1 MDFNEKVNLRT
12 RIKAHLM
19 ELGYYMADDRSK
31 DVADVLR
38 NLADSW
44 EDGHYKNF

>member
-1 MDFNEKVNLRT
+1 MDVNEKINLRT
-12 RIKAHLM
+12 RIKSNLM
-19 ELGYYMADDRSK
+19 NMGFYMADDRSK

-44 EDGHYKNF
+44 EDGHYKDF

>member
-1 MDFNEKVNLRT
+1 MDINEKINLRT
-12 RIKAHLM
+12 RIKSNLM
-19 ELGYYMADDRSK
+19 NLGFYMADDRSK

-44 EDGHYKNF
+44 ENGHYKNF